1 MVTNLDVGDH
11 YGITAGSLFMGTKG
25 LPPWMEWDSDQKNPS
40 GNAELPSGY
49 RRITKTHYNLLTN
62 VVTTEDLS
70 VDIAPVTLPA
80 DPSCPWRCAIYAPG
94 GAYLIADG
102 LGGVPTIGTPRVRLT
117 RSAPS
122 RAVVQ
127 FALGEG
133 GDNILGQ
140 FKRWSDGTAR
150 PIERGMELTVEYR
163 DAESNSLVPVFRGRI
178 FQIESG
184 EAVTVTAYDRLMDLY
199 QTTGQYLSHAGQ
211 EQGVQ
216 STARSESGDTWVY
229 QMGVPLGVITGID
242 AINRIDINALSEL
255 STNRENT
262 SDIIIHPLPSTGGI
276 SPGSGDVISRIQAK
290 VSGQV
295 SGYTRG
301 VPQSGTAILLVT
313 MTATVYVFERQGAT
327 FVQRATGTATTAVGS
342 TVPLSPSSR
351 LIRGENN
358 GHVIDV
364 TLNNPVT
371 IGDPANTYIGI
382 KLTAAVTRAD
392 YILTISEI
400 LWGADRSTSNHTVS
414 GTYYRSTDGASWS
427 EYTESAKTELGVV
440 FTHQGASIDPSL
452 ATISGTTVQIA
463 KASIPAGP
471 SGTYLSTEDAG
482 VGILAD
488 YYIADKAPLA
498 DIVRELIE
506 AAGLLPD
513 MGAADL
519 GMVTFYTVVTTDY
532 LTAIHGL
539 IDTRG
544 YGIRDTLQDSG
555 RISLLPEHTTDET
568 PVLSISTDPTANGE
582 KIILSHQLTA
592 HWASENAT
600 VAYIA
605 ENALTSG
612 LPLALESDD
621 GLTDGSLIEILQ
633 TPLSSVVVDNT
644 LGTHDMMAH
653 RAGGAI
659 KKLHTNV
666 IEGTVAL
673 AGYRPGI
680 WDLAGGGIGGL
691 PIELDVP
698 EYRAQGIVI
707 PTEVELGDGATTVK
721 LDNIRTQDRSGVAQ
735 SMGLVE
741 GTVANDASL
750 LPKTVYIFGK
760 PDDGRENQLPT
771 DAEIEGIQ
779 GTILLRSNNTAIGQT
794 DANYIRM
801 VADGAGYLHLLAVF
815 PADGGTWTSIAPI
828 TTAVVAVN
836 MVRGDSHFTS
846 TVTACLDPP
855 KYILDNQNIH
865 VDVRIRNP

>member
-1 MVTNLDVGDH
+1 MTVTNLDAGDS
-11 YGITAGSLFMGTKG
+11 YTIQMAGYAGTKG
-25 LPPWMEWDSDQKNPS
+25 LPPWMEWVADRQAT
-40 GNAELPSGY
+40 GTAELPSGY
-49 RRITKTHYNLLTN
+49 RRITKTEVDIFRSTID
-62 VVTTEDLS
+62 TTDVS
-70 VDIAPVTLPA
+70 VDVAPIQLPA
-80 DPSCPWRCAIYAPG
+80 NSNCPWRCAIFAPN
-94 GAYLIADG
+94 GAYLLADG
-102 LGGVPTIGTPRVRLT
+102 LKGVPTIGTPKVRLT

-140 FKRWSDGTAR
+140 FNQWSDGTAR

-163 DAESNSLVPVFRGRI
+163 DAESNSLVPCFRGRI

-216 STARSESGDTWVY
+216 STARDDGGDNWVY

-242 AINRIDINALSEL
+242 AINRLDINALSAL

-262 SDIIIHPLPSTGGI
+262 SNIIIHPLPSADGI
-276 SPGSGDVISRIQAK
+276 SPSAGDTISRIKTK
-290 VSGQV
+290 VSAYVRGMTKG
-295 SGYTRG
+295 SPITGYA
-301 VPQSGTAILLVT
+301 VIAVDIQATAYI
-313 MTATVYVFERQGAT
+313 FEKQGAT
-327 FVQRATGTATTAVGS
+327 FIQRATGSGTAGVAATARVS
-342 TVPLSPSSR
+342 TLSVP
-351 LIRGENN
+351 IFNENN
-358 GHVIDV
+358 GQVLDI
-364 TLNNPVT
+364 TINNPVT
-371 IGDPANTYIGI
+371 IGDPANIYLGI
-382 KLTAAVTRAD
+382 KLTARLTTAQNVSAVNEV
-392 YILTISEI
+392 S
-400 LWGADRSTSNHTVS
+400 WGADRSTSHPTVS

-440 FTHQGASIDPSL
+440 FTRQGASIDPSL

-463 KASIPAGP
+463 KANIPAGP
-471 SGTYLSTEDAG
+471 SGTYISTEDAG
-482 VGILAD
+482 TGILAD
-488 YYIADKAPLA
+488 YYIADKAPLT

-506 AAGLLPD
+506 AAGLLPEI
-513 MGAADL
+513 GTADL
-519 GMVTFYTVVTTDY
+519 GMVTFYSVITTDY

-544 YGIRDTLQDSG
+544 YGIKDSLQDAG
-555 RISLLPEHTTDET
+555 RIALLPEHTTAET
-568 PVLSISTDPTANGE
+568 PVLSISTDPTAEGE

-592 HWASENAT
+592 HWASEKAT

-605 ENALTSG
+605 ENTLASG
-612 LPLALESDD
+612 LPLALETDD
-621 GLTDGSLIEILQ
+621 GLMAGALTEALQ
-633 TPLSSVVVDNT
+633 VPLSSVTVNNT

-653 RAGGAI
+653 SASGAI

-680 WDLAGGGIGGL
+680 WDLAGAGIGGL
-691 PIELDVP
+691 PIEVDVP
-698 EYRAQGIVI
+698 EYRAQGVAI
-707 PTEVELGDGATTVK
+707 PTEVELGDGATTIK

-741 GTVANDASL
+741 GTVANDATL

-760 PDDGRENQLPT
+760 VDDSNRNQILT
-771 DAEIEGIQ
+771 NAEIEGIQ
-779 GTILLRSNNTAIGQT
+779 VVMLCRENDTAIGQT
-794 DANYIRM
+794 NATYLRRVEDE
-801 VADGAGYLHLLAVF
+801 AGYLHFLAVF
-815 PADGGTWTSIAPI
+815 PADGGTWTSTAPI
-828 TTAVVAVN
+828 TTALVN
-836 MVRGDSHFTS
+836 IQYVRNTAHFTEAI
-846 TVTACLDPP
+846 VACLDPP

-865 VDVRIRNP
+865 VDIRVRKP